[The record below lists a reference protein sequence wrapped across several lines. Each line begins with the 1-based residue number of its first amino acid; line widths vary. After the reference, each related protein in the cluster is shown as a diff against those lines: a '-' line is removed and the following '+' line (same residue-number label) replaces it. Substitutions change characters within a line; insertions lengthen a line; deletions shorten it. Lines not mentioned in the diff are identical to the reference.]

1 MKYIFLII
9 NIFAAIVARSQDH
22 NIKKIDSLLDKTWGY
37 QAAEEFY
44 PAIKSGMRALQL
56 SQESKYEKGIAESY
70 LMVADALTS
79 IGLYKEA
86 LNQLEASEDL
96 KYYKDR
102 LMFQTDVHRLKG
114 KAYVKLNLDDLGL
127 SEFREQVRLMS
138 ALDVSMRKKAQ
149 YEVYTAMASTF
160 RQMGSL
166 DSVEKYTVLTWDL
179 LNGQSEKENHLN
191 RIQVLTDLADVA
203 IKKGELDKAQHYLDQ
218 AMDLIRKYKVP
229 AFFHTLTNYA
239 KLEEKRGNFV
249 KAAQY
254 YNQTLANTAEA
265 GDKEALRDQYKRLSD
280 FYREYKLGDD
290 KANDYLLKYNHLS
303 DSLDIKK
310 QQITNLVLSHI
321 LKSREREDESNAG
334 RYTLILSFVGGGL
347 LLTGIYFIWNANRKH
362 RLQGK
367 HEDALSE
374 RENVNKM
381 LSKNNK
387 ELSEQVEENKFN
399 NLLALAKSN
408 NPEFLILF
416 SELYPEF
423 IEALKD
429 MDPKIRSTELE
440 FCAMAYLNFSTKNI
454 AEYTFVTIRAVQV
467 RKNRLRKKF
476 NIPSDEDF
484 NSWMREKIKVNI

>member
-22 NIKKIDSLLDKTWGY
+22 NIKRIDSLLDKTWEY
-37 QAAEEFY
+37 QEAGEFY
-44 PAIKSGMRALQL
+44 PAIKSGMRALQRA
-56 SQESKYEKGIAESY
+56 QESKYEKGIAEGY
-70 LMVADALTS
+70 LMVADALTNL
-79 IGLYKEA
+79 GLYKEA

-102 LMFQTDVHRLKG
+102 LVFQSAVHRLKG
-114 KAYVKLNLDDLGL
+114 KAYVKLNLYDLGL
-127 SEFREQVRLMS
+127 SEFREQARLLP

-160 RQMGSL
+160 RQMGPL
-166 DSVEKYTVLTWDL
+166 DSVEKYTVLNWDL
-179 LNGQSEKENHLN
+179 LNSQTEKESHLN

-218 AMDLIRKYKVP
+218 AMDLIRKYKIPV
-229 AFFHTLTNYA
+229 FFHTLTNYA

-254 YNQTLANTAEA
+254 YNQTLANTEEV

-280 FYREYKLGDD
+280 VYREYRLGDD
-290 KANDYLLKYNHLS
+290 KANDYLLKYNRLS

-310 QQITNLVLSHI
+310 QQIINLALSHI
-321 LKSREREDESNAG
+321 LKSKERESESIPG
-334 RYTLILSFVGGGL
+334 RYPLILSLMGGGL
-347 LLTGIYFIWNANRKH
+347 LLAITYFIWNANRKH
-362 RLQGK
+362 RLLGK

-381 LSKNNK
+381 LSENNK
-387 ELSEQVEENKFN
+387 ELSEQVEENKFS
-399 NLLALAKSN
+399 NLLVLAKSN

>member
-303 DSLDIKK
+303 DSLDIK
-310 QQITNLVLSHI
+310 NS
-321 LKSREREDESNAG
+321 
-334 RYTLILSFVGGGL
+334 
-347 LLTGIYFIWNANRKH
+347 
-362 RLQGK
+362 RLQIWY
-367 HEDALSE
+367 L
-374 RENVNKM
+374 VTF
-381 LSKNNK
+381 L
-387 ELSEQVEENKFN
+387 
-399 NLLALAKSN
+399 
-408 NPEFLILF
+408 NPG
-416 SELYPEF
+416 
-423 IEALKD
+423 
-429 MDPKIRSTELE
+429 
-440 FCAMAYLNFSTKNI
+440 
-454 AEYTFVTIRAVQV
+454 
-467 RKNRLRKKF
+467 
-476 NIPSDEDF
+476 
-484 NSWMREKIKVNI
+484 REKMKVTQDDIL